1 MKSSGWIFFWSTVL
15 LLLSI
20 YQMKHMESLTL
31 RSISKADYSW
41 KLDKFSLEIFA
52 APKPFIG
59 QDREINIR
67 AIKSWL
73 RLKPKPEITLLGDEI
88 GYEEI
93 CREYGLRQE
102 KRLDRNF
109 MGVPLFNSMV
119 DRANRSE
126 ATVAVI
132 INGDIML
139 FDDFIQTVKKMML
152 NFRHWFIIGARWD
165 IDGLPEGL
173 HEKHPQYS
181 RLVREHVLSHG
192 RLHTYGGMDVWAWN
206 TNGPPLFDGVMP
218 HFVFGRGKYDNWLT
232 HETIQA
238 GRREVIDISETSLMV
253 HIKHD
258 YHLVSAVRQTSSQ
271 IVEGELSD
279 SRKKPMG
286 AFWSEGKRQKWE
298 LFLNIYLALSTGS
311 YVNQVGTVIFAP
323 WKTSL
328 CMEPSG
334 MCLLRRR
341 RPGVCPCEQ
350 SSFVPATQTDPIV
363 KNGSRV
369 IQCGRISVE
378 TKESFE
384 IPVLPKPNQP
394 VIFGLPLLL
403 EHLLERNAINNSV
416 ILVAMNYGYRSFL
429 MNFVCNLRQL
439 GLFPGNLI
447 VAALDEDMYRF
458 AFTRGLPVY
467 FENTVYSK
475 EDAASVVAASYGSD
489 SFKKLTKMKSR
500 VVLRILKLG
509 YDVIWTDCDIVW
521 FRNPIPYLQS
531 QNADLIIQ
539 SNAPDNENP
548 NERRR
553 INSGF
558 YLARSNPHTI
568 EAFEDVIQ
576 FAAKSRMTEQPCFYD
591 LWCGKQGENAKG
603 KDRCIY
609 KDKFQVLLLD
619 RKLFPNGITEGIWD
633 SPAGKIQQLF
643 PHLYI
648 LHNNWVKGNQGKME
662 RYYRH
667 GYIFY
672 DNHTELC
679 SYPQESLSLL
689 LD

>member
-1 MKSSGWIFFWSTVL
+1 MDSITLHSVL
-15 LLLSI
+15 
-20 YQMKHMESLTL
+20 KT
-31 RSISKADYSW
+31 DYSW
-41 KLDKFSLEIFA
+41 KLESFSIEIFA
-52 APKPFIG
+52 APKPFVG
-59 QDREINIR
+59 QDRDINIR

-73 RLKPKPEITLLGDEI
+73 RLQPKPQVTLLGDEI
-88 GYEEI
+88 GYEEV
-93 CREYGLRQE
+93 CRELGLRQE

-109 MGVPLFNSMV
+109 LGVPLFNSMV
-119 DRANRSE
+119 DRSNRSN
-126 ATVAVI
+126 ATVTVI

-139 FDDFIQTVKKMML
+139 FDDFIQTIKKVML
-152 NFRHWFIIGARWD
+152 NFKNWFIIGARWD
-165 IDGLPEGL
+165 IDGLPQGL
-173 HEKHPQYS
+173 QETHPHYN
-181 RLVREHVLSHG
+181 RLVRENVFSHG
-192 RLHTYGGMDVWAWN
+192 RLHTYGGMDIWAWN

-258 YHLVSAVRQTSSQ
+258 YHLVSALQSTSVNTMAMDHNR
-271 IVEGELSD
+271 ID
-279 SRKKPMG
+279 ARKIPMG

-298 LFLNIYLALSTGS
+298 LFLNIYLALNTGS

-369 IQCGRISVE
+369 IQCGRISIE
-378 TKESFE
+378 TKENFD
-384 IPVLPKPNQP
+384 IPILPKPNQP
-394 VIFGLPLLL
+394 VVFGLPLLL
-403 EHLLERNAINNSV
+403 EPLLERVAINNTV
-416 ILVAMNYGYRSFL
+416 TLVAMNYGYRSFL

-447 VAALDEDMYRF
+447 IAALDEELYRF

-467 FENTVYSK
+467 FENTVYNR
-475 EDAASVVAASYGSD
+475 EDATSVMAASYGTD

-509 YDVIWTDCDIVW
+509 YNVVWTDCDIVW
-521 FRNPIPYLQS
+521 FKDPLPYLRS
-531 QNADLIIQ
+531 QHADLVIQ
-539 SNAPDNENP
+539 SNAPDDESANG
-548 NERRR
+548 RRR

-558 YLARSNPHTI
+558 YLARSNPQTI
-568 EAFEDVIQ
+568 EAFEDVIE

-591 LWCGKQGENAKG
+591 LWCGKQGETAHDDN
-603 KDRCIY
+603 RCVY
-609 KDKFQVLLLD
+609 KNKFEVVLLD
-619 RKLFPNGITEGIWD
+619 RTLFPNGITQRIWD
-633 SPAGKIQQLF
+633 SPSGTIRDVF

-672 DNHTELC
+672 DNVTELC
-679 SYPQESLSLL
+679 TYPEW
-689 LD
+689 